1 MPPLSD
7 HSAHDEHI
15 SLTPVLVVFV
25 RQQPHAGF
33 CEDWSVL
40 AVLHRLGA
48 LFTSKKFGT
57 CCCAAKFRR
66 SCMQLGQYLV
76 LTECRA
82 AVVRPLSHSYLV
94 PRSKQLIGLMTLNR
108 QMPRSNTNSRS
119 LTFCGVEEL
128 NNVTRMSENTVS
140 RMKRKIIAPAIVLFQ
155 VHEVAN

>member
-1 MPPLSD
+1 MLDSAKTGVYLQFCIAWERCLRAKNSVRVAVPQSSGGPACSLVSD
-7 HSAHDEHI
+7 
-15 SLTPVLVVFV
+15 
-25 RQQPHAGF
+25 
-33 CEDWSVL
+33 
-40 AVLHRLGA
+40 
-48 LFTSKKFGT
+48 
-57 CCCAAKFRR
+57 
-66 SCMQLGQYLV
+66 LV

-128 NNVTRMSENTVS
+128 NNVTRMSENTIS